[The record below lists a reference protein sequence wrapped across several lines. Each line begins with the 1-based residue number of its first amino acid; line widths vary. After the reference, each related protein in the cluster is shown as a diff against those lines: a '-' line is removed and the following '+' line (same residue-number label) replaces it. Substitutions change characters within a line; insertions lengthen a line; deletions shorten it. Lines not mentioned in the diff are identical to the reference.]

1 MVFDLVETLNK
12 LSGIMPDYNH
22 LDFLKVK
29 SFSFVVEALKKHNCS
44 LALIKKLS
52 KNNNDKNQ
60 IYFHHDASILNSVF
74 DMTFEEGEASTSTTK
89 RSSSPGKTIPQ
100 AVFNNFYWLNHD
112 GSLERAKNCKAI
124 TYHQYPE
131 TRLSGFQT
139 ENREMPRSMT
149 VDYTK
154 RTDSLPRY
162 LIIGATPTGHAVAM
176 MLVNPQ
182 AHFVEEFLKLGGY
195 QGSKICKYL
204 AIENSKIDFTSKL
217 KQLLSDKVANR
228 SLKGCRFDKHG
239 TTLPFVST
247 QVHGYTLEHACGIKP
262 NSDHDGDIY
271 GIELKCFRSN
281 KLSLITTE
289 ADGGLYNES
298 FSDFMK
304 FYGYLKGEDYRL
316 TGVHRANTMNP
327 KTELTLKIICYPVSK
342 GQKEIEKKLY
352 NPSLSFAK
360 QMNGMSII
368 LEDKETN
375 VAASW
380 SIEHLMNR
388 WGAKHNEV
396 VYVPAKVVENEVER
410 EIEEG
415 YLKRVIFENEV
426 LWCFRSTVENLIK
439 AIHSGIIF
447 LDPAPKYN
455 EDNPKINKRRTQW
468 RLNNIYKAASTL
480 YEKSEIVEL

>member
-1 MVFDLVETLNK
+1 MSEYNNLDILKIESLALV
-12 LSGIMPDYNH
+12 S
-22 LDFLKVK
+22 
-29 SFSFVVEALKKHNCS
+29 EALKKHNCN
-44 LALIKKLS
+44 LALFKKLS
-52 KNNNDKNQ
+52 RNNNDKNQ

-74 DMTFEEGEASTSTTK
+74 DMTFEERAASTSTAK

-100 AVFNNFYWLNHD
+100 AVFNNFYWLSQEGN
-112 GSLERAKNCKAI
+112 LERAKSCKAI

-139 ENREMPRSMT
+139 VNGEMPRAMT

-154 RTDSLPRY
+154 REDALPRY
-162 LIIGATPTGHAVAM
+162 LVIGATPTGHAVAM
-176 MLVNPQ
+176 MLVNPERQ
-182 AHFVEEFLKLGGY
+182 FVEEYLKLEGY
-195 QGSKICKYL
+195 QGSKICKYVTIQTL
-204 AIENSKIDFTSKL
+204 KNSNTSKL
-217 KQLLSDKVANR
+217 KKLLTNKIANR
-228 SLKGCRFDKHG
+228 SLKGCRFDKDG

-304 FYGYLKGEDYRL
+304 SYGYLKGDDYRL
-316 TGVHRANTMNP
+316 TGVHRANIFNP
-327 KTELTLKIICYPVSK
+327 KTELTLKIICYPLVK
-342 GQKEIEKKLY
+342 GQIEIKKMLY
-352 NPSLSFAK
+352 DPIKPFAK
-360 QMNGMSII
+360 QMNGMSVV
-368 LEDKETN
+368 LEDKEENT
-375 VAASW
+375 AASW

-396 VYVPAKVVENEVER
+396 VYVPATVVENEVAS

-415 YLKRVIFENEV
+415 YLKRVIFEDKV

-455 EDNPKINKRRTQW
+455 ENNAKTNKRRTQW
-468 RLNNIYKAASTL
+468 RLNNIYKAVPTL